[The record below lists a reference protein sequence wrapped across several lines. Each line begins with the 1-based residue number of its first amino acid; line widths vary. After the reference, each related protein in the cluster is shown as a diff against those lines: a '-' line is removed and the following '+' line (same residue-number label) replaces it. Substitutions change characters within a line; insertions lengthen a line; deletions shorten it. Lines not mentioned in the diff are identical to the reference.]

1 MSAIGV
7 RGEQSTDAEILALQ
21 NIASLPTDTSKA
33 ITKSGASTFG
43 QENLGSG
50 GGVTDGDKGDIVVS
64 GTGTVWTIEDSAVT
78 NSKVATGID
87 ATKLANGSVSNAEF
101 QYLGNVTSDIQTQ
114 LNNKLPTSYLDTDGT
129 LSANSDAKIPS
140 QKAIR
145 TYVASQV
152 AGLYDDRGNYDAS
165 GNVFPSSGGSGTA
178 GAVLKGDVWTVS
190 VAGTLG
196 GTSVTAGD
204 LVRALVDTP
213 GQTAGNWAVTEN
225 NIGYVA
231 ENASNKSTSTSLGSS
246 DTLYPTQNAVKT
258 YADGKVADAINN
270 GTTTVAPSQNAVF
283 DALALKL
290 DASAYDDATA
300 GETTT
305 GTSTTKYVSPDG
317 LAGSSIFGVKTVQLT
332 VFDYTTDVATGDGKA
347 YFVVPSSLNG
357 MNLVGIH
364 GRVITAGTTGTMDVQ
379 VANVTD
385 SVDMLST
392 KLTWDSTETG
402 TDTAATPA
410 VIDTTKDDVATND
423 LLRIDVDAVQ
433 TTKAKG
439 MIITLLFQLP

>member
-21 NIASLPTDTSKA
+21 NIAGLPTDTSKA

-43 QENLGSG
+43 QENLGAG
-50 GGVTDGDKGDIVVS
+50 GGVTDGDKGDITVS
-64 GTGTVWTIEDSAVT
+64 GSGATWTIDNGAVT
-78 NSKVATGID
+78 NGKIATGID
-87 ATKLANGSVSNAEF
+87 ATKLADGSVSNTEL
-101 QYLGNVTSDIQTQ
+101 QYIGNVTSDVQTQ
-114 LNNKLPTSYLDTDGT
+114 LNAKLPTSYLDTDGT
-129 LSANSDAKIPS
+129 LSANSDVKIPS
-140 QKAIR
+140 QKAVK

-152 AGLYDDRGNYDAS
+152 AGLFDDRGNYDAS
-165 GNVFPSSGGSGTA
+165 GNTFPASGGSGTA
-178 GAVLKGDVWTVS
+178 GAILKGDVWTVS

-213 GQTAGNWAVTEN
+213 GQTSSNWAVTEN

-231 ENASNKSTSTSLGSS
+231 ENASNKATSTSLGTS

-270 GTTTVAPSQNAVF
+270 GTTDVAPSQNAVF

-300 GETTT
+300 SETTT
-305 GTSTTKYVSPDG
+305 GTSTAKYVSPDG
-317 LAGSSIFGVKTVQLT
+317 LAGSTIFGVKAVQIT

-347 YFVVPSSLNG
+347 YVVIPSSLNG

-402 TDTAATPA
+402 TDTAATSA